1 MKFVG
6 VIIVIAILAMCSFLI
21 LEKNKESE
29 SIVVDESK
37 TEEITPPKT
46 DILNV
51 KMVTIKTSKGNIKL
65 ELYPEQA
72 PKTVQ
77 NFLNKIDSKF
87 YDNLTF
93 HRVEDWVIQGGDP
106 LGTGTG
112 GGKMPT
118 ELNDLPFVMGSLGVA
133 RGQDISLSNDS
144 QFFIVTQDANWLDKQ
159 YTNFG
164 KVIEGMEV
172 VNKIQIGDKILGIV
186 LNETP

>member
-1 MKFVG
+1 MKIIG
-6 VIIVIAILAMCSFLI
+6 VVIALLIFGICSFLI
-21 LEKNKESE
+21 LEKNREPKE
-29 SIVVDESK
+29 ILVDEPK
-37 TEEITPPKT
+37 TEEITPTKT
-46 DILNV
+46 AIIGTN
-51 KMVTIKTSKGNIKL
+51 MVTIKTAKGNIVL
-65 ELYPEQA
+65 ELYSDQA

-77 NFLNKIDSKF
+77 NFLNKINSKF

-118 ELNDLPFVMGSLGVA
+118 ELNDLPFATGSLGVA
-133 RGQDISLSNDS
+133 RQQDISVSNDS

-164 KVIEGMEV
+164 KVIEGMDV
-172 VNKIQIGDKILGIV
+172 VSGIQVGDKILSIV

>member
-1 MKFVG
+1 MKIVAA
-6 VIIVIAILAMCSFLI
+6 IIILAILGICFFLI
-21 LEKNKESE
+21 QEKNNEPKE
-29 SIVVDESK
+29 VVVEEPK
-37 TEEITPPKT
+37 TEEITPTKPAIIDT
-46 DILNV
+46 
-51 KMVTIKTSKGNIKL
+51 KMVTIKTSKGDIKL
-65 ELYPEQA
+65 ELYPDQA

-77 NFLNKIDSKF
+77 NFLNKSKTNF

-118 ELNDLPFVMGSLGVA
+118 ELNDLPFTIGSLGVA

-164 KVIEGMEV
+164 KVIEGMDV
-172 VNKIQIGDKILGIV
+172 VNKIQVGDKILGIA
-186 LNETP
+186 LSETP

>member
-1 MKFVG
+1 MKIVG
-6 VIIVIAILAMCSFLI
+6 IIIALAILGMSIFLI
-21 LEKNKESE
+21 QEKNKETKEIAESE
-29 SIVVDESK
+29 PK
-37 TEEITPPKT
+37 TEEITPTKPAII
-46 DILNV
+46 DA

-65 ELYPEQA
+65 ELYPDQA

-77 NFLNKIDSKF
+77 NFLNKSKTNF

-118 ELNDLPFVMGSLGVA
+118 ELNDLPFVMGSLGIA
-133 RGQDISLSNDS
+133 RGQDISISNDS

-164 KVIEGMEV
+164 KVVEGMDV
-172 VNKIQIGDKILGIV
+172 VKKIQVGDKILSIV
-186 LNETP
+186 LNDTP